1 MGKKPTPTR
10 RPFPT
15 LSDRPEVAEFY
26 EALGLALSYW
36 QLVEEALYLLYER
49 AVMPVRFKS
58 AICGFHTLL
67 FRSKL
72 EVTNAAVRCALIE
85 FDAPADLLDE
95 WDKLCKLT
103 GQRAQRRNDFAHFQT
118 IIFDGEK
125 SSTKAVRL
133 CPPIHDLRTPAGIRK
148 HFEYTR
154 DDLVT
159 NAKSFY
165 EIAERLR
172 AFGLK
177 IPPPPK
183 RRIRRPSR
191 SPKPQGSHGP

>member
-1 MGKKPTPTR
+1 MAKKAVTSR

-15 LSDRPEVAEFY
+15 LGDRPEVAEFY

-36 QLVEEALYLLYER
+36 QLVEEALSLLYEL
-49 AVMPVRFKS
+49 AVCPMRFKS
-58 AICGFHTLL
+58 ATCGFHTLL

-85 FDAPADLLDE
+85 SGATADSLDE
-95 WDKLCKLT
+95 WDRLCKLT

-125 SSTKAVRL
+125 SATKAVRL
-133 CPPIHDLRTPAGIRK
+133 CPPLHDLRTPAGIRK
-148 HFEYTR
+148 HLEYTK

-159 NAKSFY
+159 NARSFF
-165 EIAERLR
+165 EIAEKLR
-172 AFGLK
+172 IFGSQ

-183 RRIRRPSR
+183 RSKPRTSQPPKRPEF
-191 SPKPQGSHGP
+191 PDP